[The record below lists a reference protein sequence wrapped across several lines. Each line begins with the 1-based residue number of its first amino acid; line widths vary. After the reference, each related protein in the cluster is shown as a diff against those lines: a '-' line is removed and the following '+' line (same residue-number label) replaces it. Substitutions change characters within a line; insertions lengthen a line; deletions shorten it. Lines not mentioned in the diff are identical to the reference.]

1 MEPPK
6 NKGNRNAKP
15 SGKPRDV
22 SEEKLEVF
30 VNAYMTN
37 GFNQT
42 KAAITAG
49 YAERSAR
56 AKANLLMKQPYVI
69 ARLKEIREAARKKFD
84 VTHEKILK
92 ELASIGFSD
101 IGNFLEQNND
111 VAGIK
116 SLKKDLRKQVKKVK
130 KTVTEFE
137 GGSKTTV
144 EIELHSKLVAL
155 DAIAKHVGFYN
166 EDNKQKTTVI
176 KVGFKE

>member
-1 MEPPK
+1 MA
-6 NKGNRNAKP
+6 KGNPNAKRP
-15 SGKPRDV
+15 EKTKTIL
-22 SEEKLEVF
+22 EEKLEVM
-30 VNAYMTN
+30 VQAYMTN
-37 GFNQT
+37 GF
-42 KAAITAG
+42 KKGAAVIAAG
-49 YAERSAR
+49 YSKHTAN
-56 AKANLLMKQPYVI
+56 AKCNELFKHPYVVQ
-69 ARLKEIREAARKKFD
+69 RLKEIKEEARKKFE

-101 IGNFLEQNND
+101 IGNFLEENND
-111 VAGIK
+111 IAGIK
-116 SLKKDLRKQVKKVK
+116 GLKKDLRKQVKKVK
-130 KTVTEFE
+130 KTVTEFD